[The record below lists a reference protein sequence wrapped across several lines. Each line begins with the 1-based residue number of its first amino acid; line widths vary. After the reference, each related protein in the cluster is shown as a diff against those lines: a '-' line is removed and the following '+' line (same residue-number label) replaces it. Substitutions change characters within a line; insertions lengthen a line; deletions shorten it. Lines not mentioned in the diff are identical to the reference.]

1 MSSFLATLA
10 GLSSAEQF
18 FDLLGVP
25 YDGAVLNVSRLHILK
40 GFHDQLDFATLETMA
55 DGEAET
61 ACRAA
66 LAAAYRDFAAGQGTK
81 TLKVFRQAE
90 PGFVP
95 LSDLLG
101 GGRG

>member
-1 MSSFLATLA
+1 MPNFLATLK

-18 FDLLGVP
+18 FDLLQVP
-25 YDGAVLNVSRLHILK
+25 YDVRVLNVSRLHILK
-40 GFHDQLDFATLETMA
+40 RFHDQLDFAVLDTLA
-55 DGEAET
+55 DAEAET

-66 LAAAYRDFAAGQGTK
+66 LTTAYRDFVEGHGAK
-81 TLKVFRQAE
+81 TFKVFRQAE

-101 GGRG
+101 GEGP